1 MKRHFT
7 LDVFCCNLRCF
18 VSKPVA
24 IYVLSMWRQI
34 KPKVMSAEKNYK
46 YVVCL
51 FAGGLAGGEADGAS
65 GGEGRT
71 KASNP
76 G

>member
-1 MKRHFT
+1 MCK
-7 LDVFCCNLRCF
+7 
-18 VSKPVA
+18 
-24 IYVLSMWRQI
+24 
-34 KPKVMSAEKNYK
+34 KNYK

-76 G
+76 GWSHHLHFNCILKLHLLKPQIKLCVKVYTI